1 MCYCFGSIRNFLIF
15 FRSRQIIS
23 ESPKLWSD
31 AKNTPPALRVI
42 DTPEDVG
49 EHVRASRKA
58 QNMRIDDT
66 AGLNNVS
73 VDLLSRLE
81 NGSGGVRLDKLITVL
96 DGLGLKLIIGEADEV
111 ARLMQFRMERQE
123 QR

>member
-1 MCYCFGSIRNFLIF
+1 M
-15 FRSRQIIS
+15 
-23 ESPKLWSD
+23 
-31 AKNTPPALRVI
+31 I

-58 QNMRIDDT
+58 QNMRIDDP
-66 AGLNNVS
+66 AALNNVS

-96 DGLGLKLIIGEADEV
+96 DGLGLKLMIGEADEV
-111 ARLMQFRMERQE
+111 ARLMQARMERQE

>member
-1 MCYCFGSIRNFLIF
+1 MTRRKQYT
-15 FRSRQIIS
+15 
-23 ESPKLWSD
+23 P
-31 AKNTPPALRVI
+31 PPALRVI
-42 DTPEDVG
+42 STPEDVG
-49 EHVRASRKA
+49 DHVRASRKS

-111 ARLMQFRMERQE
+111 ARLMQSRIERQDP
-123 QR
+123 R

>member
-1 MCYCFGSIRNFLIF
+1 MVRRKEYT
-15 FRSRQIIS
+15 
-23 ESPKLWSD
+23 P
-31 AKNTPPALRVI
+31 PPALRVI

-111 ARLMQFRMERQE
+111 ARLMQSRMERQE